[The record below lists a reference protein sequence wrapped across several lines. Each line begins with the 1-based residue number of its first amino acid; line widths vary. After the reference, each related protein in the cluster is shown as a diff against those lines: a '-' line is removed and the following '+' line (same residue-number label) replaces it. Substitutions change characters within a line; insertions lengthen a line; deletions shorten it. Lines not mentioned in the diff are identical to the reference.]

1 MKISLDWIQDYVGPL
16 ADNPKAIG
24 SRMTLATAEIE
35 GIEMHGEDPVYD
47 IDNKSL
53 THRPDLWGHY
63 GFAREF
69 AAVYRQPLKPLAE
82 LTQGDWSYPESATDP
97 LQVTIDVGA
106 DICPRYSAVVIDGIE
121 VGPSPQW
128 LVDRLEKIGA
138 RSINN
143 IVDLTNYVMFE
154 MGQPMHAFDRKLI
167 QGDRLNVRLAQA
179 GEGFVALDDSEHTL
193 TDTMMVIADTEK
205 TVALAG
211 VMGGANSEVN
221 ENTTTLVLEVA
232 NFHPTH
238 VRRTA
243 AALNLRSESSMRFE
257 KGLDPL
263 QLQATAERFMTL
275 LKTLCPQAKMLTP
288 FLSAGLSEKAPIS
301 IETSFDFIN
310 QRLGTQL
317 PHSEI
322 RDILE
327 RLWFQIEPLDAN
339 AGDKG
344 PLRITVPSFR
354 ATGDVS
360 IAMDLVEEVGRVYG
374 YDNIEAVAPHIP
386 VEPVE
391 ILPLHRLQRQIRD
404 VLSRDLAFYEVYN
417 YAFVGDQLLEAVGL
431 NPIDHI
437 ALANPLASDQNRLRT
452 SLIPNLLKITAE
464 NLRFNKNF
472 QFYELER
479 VFAAKADGKFE
490 HDRFALAGIMTQKAW
505 SKQSEDCFY
514 TLKGAV
520 EDLFAQLPFADR
532 LRFRPATHVPTWGHP
547 GRTAALFLGD
557 TQVGTVGQV
566 HPQITENLG
575 IKAVAGFFDVDVDAL
590 LACQGAEASFEK
602 VQRYPTVPFDI
613 SMICEAKT
621 LIADVEDT
629 IWAVDDKVKAV
640 ELFDVYMGENIG
652 EGKKSLAFKITFAA
666 QDHTLQ
672 PDEITDV
679 QRRTM
684 QALDQ
689 AGYKVRDG
697 AA

>member
-1 MKISLDWIQDYVGPL
+1 MKVSLDWIQDYTGPI
-16 ADNPKAIG
+16 DGNPKAIG

-35 GIEMHGEDPVYD
+35 GIEFYGEDPVYD

-69 AAVYRQPLKPLAE
+69 AAVYRQALKPLSA
-82 LTQGDWSYPESATDP
+82 LTQGDWTYPDQATDP
-97 LQVTIDVGA
+97 LQVSIEVA
-106 DICPRYSAVVIDGIE
+106 PEICPRYSAVVIDGVR

-128 LVDRLEKIGA
+128 LVERLEKVGA

-154 MGQPMHAFDRKLI
+154 LGQPMHAFDRQRI
-167 QGDRLNVRLAQA
+167 AGDRITVRLAQP
-179 GEGFVALDDSEHTL
+179 GEAFAALDGSEHKL
-193 TDTMMVIADTEK
+193 TDTMMVIADDEK
-205 TVALAG
+205 AVALAG

-221 ENTTTLVLEVA
+221 EDTTTLVLEVA
-232 NFHPTH
+232 NFHATH

-263 QLQATAERFMTL
+263 QHQTVTERFMTL
-275 LKTLCPQAKMLTP
+275 LKEMCPEARLLTP
-288 FLSAGLSEKAPIS
+288 FLNAGLSHKVPTQ

-327 RLWFQIEPLDAN
+327 RLWFTVAPLDADQ
-339 AGDKG
+339 GDKG
-344 PLRITVPSFR
+344 PLRVTVPSFR

-360 IAMDLVEEVGRVYG
+360 IPMDLVEEVGRVFG

-386 VEPVE
+386 VQPVE
-391 ILPLHRLQRQIRD
+391 VSPLHRLQRQLRD
-404 VLSRDLAFYEVYN
+404 ILSRDLAFYEVYN
-417 YAFVGDQLLEAVGL
+417 YAFVGDQLLTAVGL
-431 NPIDHI
+431 NPDDHI

-452 SLIPNLLKITAE
+452 SLMPNLLKITAE
-464 NLRFNKNF
+464 NLRFQKNF

-479 VFAAKADGKFE
+479 VFAPKATGRFE
-490 HDRFALAGIMTQKAW
+490 HDGFALAGIMTQKAW
-505 SKQSEDCFY
+505 SQQSADCFY
-514 TLKGAV
+514 GLKGAM
-520 EDLFAQLPFADR
+520 ENLFAQLPFADR
-532 LRFRPATHVPTWGHP
+532 LRFRPATQVPSWGHP
-547 GRTAALFLGD
+547 GRTAQLFLGD
-557 TQVGTVGQV
+557 QPVGYVGQV
-566 HPQITENLG
+566 HPQITENLN
-575 IKAVAGFFDVDVDAL
+575 IKAVVGFFDIDVDTL
-590 LACQGAEASFEK
+590 LACQSAEASFEK

-666 QDHTLQ
+666 PDHTLQ
-672 PDEITDV
+672 PEEISDV
-679 QRRTM
+679 QHRTM
-684 QALDQ
+684 QALDA

>member
-1 MKISLDWIQDYVGPL
+1 MKLSLDWIQDYVG
-16 ADNPKAIG
+16 AIDDSPKDIG

-35 GIEMHGEDPVYD
+35 GIEYHGEDPVYD

-69 AAVYRQPLKPLAE
+69 AAVYRKPLKPLKE
-82 LTQGDWSYPESATDP
+82 LTRGDWSYPETAQDP
-97 LQVTIDVGA
+97 LQVFIEVDA

-128 LVDRLEKIGA
+128 LVDRLDKVGA

-154 MGQPMHAFDRKLI
+154 LGQPIHAFDRQLLK
-167 QGDRLNVRLAQA
+167 GDILKVRLASD
-179 GEGFVALDDSEHTL
+179 GETFTALDDSEHKL
-193 TDTMMVIADTEK
+193 KNTMMVIADSEK
-205 TVALAG
+205 AVSLAG
-211 VMGGANSEVN
+211 VMGGANSEVH
-221 ENTTTLVLEVA
+221 EGTTTLVLEVA

-243 AALNLRSESSMRFE
+243 AALNMRSEASMRFE

-263 QLQATAERFMTL
+263 QLQTATDRFMTL
-275 LKTLCPQAKMLTP
+275 LKTLCPNAQMRTP
-288 FLSAGLSEKAPIS
+288 FLSTGLANKPVIAID
-301 IETSFDFIN
+301 TSFGFIN

-327 RLWFQIEPLDAN
+327 RLWFGVEATDAA
-339 AGDKG
+339 AGDQG
-344 PLRITVPSFR
+344 PLSVTVPSFR

-386 VEPVE
+386 VQPVE
-391 ILPLHRLQRQIRD
+391 MSPRHRLQRRIRE

-431 NPIDHI
+431 DPKDHI

-452 SLIPNLLKITAE
+452 SLIPNLLKITGE
-464 NLRFNKNF
+464 NLRFQKDF
-472 QFYELER
+472 QCYELER
-479 VFAAKADGKFE
+479 TFANVAQGDFD

-505 SKQSEDCFY
+505 SKQSEQCFY
-514 TLKGAV
+514 ALKGAI

-532 LRFRPATHVPTWGHP
+532 LRFRPAAVVPSWGHP
-547 GRTAALFLGD
+547 GRTAQLLLGEE
-557 TQVGTVGQV
+557 VIGTLGQV
-566 HPQITENLG
+566 HPQVTENLG
-575 IKAVAGFFDVDVDAL
+575 IKAIVGFFDIDVDAL
-590 LACQGAEASFEK
+590 LACQSAEASFEK

-629 IWAVDDKVKAV
+629 IWSVDAKVKAV
-640 ELFDVYMGENIG
+640 ELFDVYVGENIG

-666 QDHTLQ
+666 NDHTLQ

-679 QRRTM
+679 QQRTM
-684 QALDQ
+684 QALDA